1 MMTRIPSELIET
13 LSTVLREGTFDAAA
27 RTLHVTPSAVS
38 QRVKALEQ
46 RVGRVLV
53 VRSKPAQATQA
64 GEALLR
70 LGQQMTLLET
80 ETLRQLGTER
90 GEARLTTIPIA
101 VNADSLATWIL
112 RPLARVANR
121 ESIVFDLVR
130 DDQDHTAS
138 LLSSGAVM
146 AAVASDA
153 VPVPGCTST
162 PLGRMRFRACA
173 TPTFAARWFPDGPTA
188 AALERA
194 PRIDFDRK
202 DTLQERFSRRLARRA
217 VDPPRHFVPASADF
231 AVATRLGLG
240 WAMLPSDHSAAP
252 LDTGELVDLAPG
264 RHLDVPLH
272 WQQWNLRSGLLD
284 AVAEEVRAE
293 AQLVLNQASGD
304 ARTERRHD
312 PRGGLG

>member
-1 MMTRIPSELIET
+1 MRAIIPTELVET
-13 LSTVLREGTFDAAA
+13 LSTVITEGTFDAAA

-53 VRSKPAQATQA
+53 VRSKPARPTPA
-64 GEALLR
+64 GEAVLR
-70 LGQQMTLLET
+70 LGQQMTLLEA

-90 GEARLTTIPIA
+90 DDERCTTLPIA

-112 RPLARVANR
+112 PPLARVATR

-130 DDQDHTAS
+130 DDQDHTAG
-138 LLSSGAVM
+138 LLASGAVM

-153 VPVPGCTST
+153 TPVPGCTSA
-162 PLGRMRFRACA
+162 PLGRMRFHACA
-173 TPTFAARWFPDGPTA
+173 TPAFAARWFPDGPTA

-202 DTLQERFSRRLARRA
+202 DTLQARFARRLARRV

-231 AVATRLGLG
+231 AVATRLGMG
-240 WAMLPSDHSAAP
+240 WAMLSADHCAAP
-252 LDTGELVDLAPG
+252 LDAGELVDLAPG

-272 WQQWNLRSGLLD
+272 WQQWNLRSRLID
-284 AVAEEVRAE
+284 AVAHEVRTE
-293 AQLVLNQASGD
+293 ARHVL
-304 ARTERRHD
+304 H
-312 PRGGLG
+312 

>member
-1 MMTRIPSELIET
+1 MMIPSELIET
-13 LSTVLREGTFDAAA
+13 LSAVIREGTFDAAA

-38 QRVKALEQ
+38 QRIKSLEQ

-53 VRSKPAQATQA
+53 VRSKPAQATEA

-90 GEARLTTIPIA
+90 DDERPTTLPIA

-112 RPLARVANR
+112 PPLARVAAR
-121 ESIVFDLVR
+121 DSIIFDLVR
-130 DDQDHTAS
+130 DDQDHTAR
-138 LLSSGAVM
+138 LLASGAVM
-146 AAVASDA
+146 AAVTSDA

-162 PLGRMRFRACA
+162 PLGRMRFRAYA
-173 TPTFAARWFPDGPTA
+173 TPAFAARWFPDGPTA
-188 AALERA
+188 AALARA

-202 DTLQERFSRRLARRA
+202 DTLQARFAQRLARRA

-231 AVATRLGLG
+231 AAATRLGLG
-240 WAMLPSDHSAAP
+240 WAMLPAAHATAP
-252 LDTGELVDLAPG
+252 TEAGELLDLAPG
-264 RHLDVPLH
+264 QHLDVPLH
-272 WQQWNLRSGLLD
+272 WQQWNLRSSLID

-293 AQLVLNQASGD
+293 AQRVLN
-304 ARTERRHD
+304 
-312 PRGGLG
+312 